1 MRKTLILL
9 TAGTAAIATPAL
21 AQLGGVAGQV
31 TGNVTGNVAGQ
42 VDPAGTVGT
51 ITDQVTPPVGEVV
64 DQTDDAVSST
74 VDATELT
81 LATQAQVRA
90 GANVTDTDGNSI
102 GTVQSIDAGNA
113 AVERQEARTEGKE
126 RVSKG

>member
-1 MRKTLILL
+1 MKQAAALARSFCTPPPVNRRRFTMRKTLILL

-64 DQTDDAVSST
+64 DQDRKSTRLNSSH
-74 VDATELT
+74 
-81 LATQAQVRA
+81 
-90 GANVTDTDGNSI
+90 
-102 GTVQSIDAGNA
+102 
-113 AVERQEARTEGKE
+113 
-126 RVSKG
+126 

>member
-51 ITDQVTPPVGEVV
+51 ITDQVTPQVGEVV
-64 DQTDDAVSST
+64 DQTDDAVNST
-74 VDATELT
+74 DDAPDLT
-81 LATQAQVRA
+81 PATLEQARA
-90 GANVTDTDGNSI
+90 SANDNHKGGHNHS
-102 GTVQSIDAGNA
+102 N
-113 AVERQEARTEGKE
+113 RTSQNGGK
-126 RVSKG
+126 R